1 MRALV
6 CLAVLAASSVWAQ
19 APDAPSDSPHFLA
32 ADVHPSTATNNQASR
47 GPFQSGQRYDFRNAS
62 LVDMVARAYGLPADR
77 ILEGPSW
84 LEYDRF
90 DIAALIPPR
99 TASSAA
105 NRMLQALLTER
116 FGLALKQEQRP
127 MLAYALTAPKSSQK
141 LKQSDGNGNFGCG
154 FGISSGPRD
163 PNGDPPTPTL
173 MFNCRNTSMA
183 SFAANLSTN
192 QFVREVFGSTP
203 VQDKTGIEGNWDFT
217 FKFPLSATGALSVSP
232 ATFFEAAESQLG
244 LKFER
249 GTVDLPVIV
258 VEKAN
263 RVPSPSAADI
273 AQKIPPAPTEFDVAT
288 LRPFEQGTG
297 PNFMGTRI
305 QPGGRIEISGLPLK
319 SLVTQAWSMQADSI
333 VGAPKW
339 MDTDRYSIIARIPAD
354 EGSAGPQG
362 NTPID
367 TDALFVMVR
376 ALLTERFQ
384 IKSHFEERPA
394 PAYTLTASKQ
404 PKIKP
409 ADPKSRTKWT
419 DSGLPIF
426 LNGTSSPSRTIKIQ
440 NMTMAQFAEKLQA
453 IAGNYV
459 HSPVIDATGLEGGYD
474 FSFSYSPI
482 LPAQLAQITARPA
495 EGPPGANAAAADPIG
510 GVSIFEAVDKQLGL
524 KLVEQKR
531 PAKYLVI
538 DHIEQKPTDN

>member
-6 CLAVLAASSVWAQ
+6 CLAVLAASSVRAQ
-19 APDAPSDSPHFLA
+19 APDAQSPRFLT
-32 ADVHPSTATNNQASR
+32 ADVHPTTATNNQTSR

-62 LVDMVARAYGLPADR
+62 LVDLIARAYGVPADR
-77 ILEGPSW
+77 ILEGPNW

-90 DIAALIPPR
+90 DIAALMPPR
-99 TASSAA
+99 TASNTA
-105 NRMLQALLTER
+105 NLMLQTLLSER
-116 FGLALKQEQRP
+116 FGLVFRQEQRP
-127 MLAYALTAPKSSQK
+127 MLAYVLTAPKSSQK
-141 LKQSDGNGNFGCG
+141 LKQSDGSGNFGCG
-154 FGISSGPRD
+154 FGINSGPRD
-163 PNGDPPTPTL
+163 PNGDPPTPTIML
-173 MFNCRNTSMA
+173 NCRNTSMA
-183 SFAANLSTN
+183 SFAANMTTN
-192 QFVREVFGSTP
+192 PLVRDTFGSAP

-217 FKFPLSATGALSVSP
+217 LRFPLSTSGGFTVNP

-249 GTVDLPVIV
+249 DTVPLPVIV
-258 VEKAN
+258 VEKGN
-263 RVPSPSAADI
+263 RVPSPNAADI

-297 PNFMGTRI
+297 PNFMGTRV
-305 QPGGRIEISGLPLK
+305 QPGGRVEISGMPLK
-319 SLVTQAWSMQADSI
+319 SLVQQAWSIQSDSI

-339 MDTDRYSIIARIPAD
+339 MDTDRYSIIARIPAE
-354 EGSAGPQG
+354 EGATGPQG

-367 TDALFVMVR
+367 ADALFVMVR

-384 IKSHFEERPA
+384 IKAHFEDRPA
-394 PAYTLTASKQ
+394 AAYTLTASKQ

-409 ADPKSRTKWT
+409 ADPHSRTKWT

-426 LNGTSSPSRTIKIQ
+426 LNGASSPSRTIKIQ
-440 NMTMAQFAEKLQA
+440 NMTMAQFAEKLQM
-453 IAGNYV
+453 IAGNYI
-459 HSPVIDATGLEGGYD
+459 HSPVIDGTGLEGGYD

-482 LPAQLAQITARPA
+482 LPTQLAQLSARPPD
-495 EGPPGANAAAADPIG
+495 GPPGANAAAADPIG
-510 GVSIFEAVDKQLGL
+510 GMTIFEAVDKQLGL

-531 PAKYLVI
+531 PAKFLVL